1 MSKLIRNLMVVSIAL
16 LLTTS
21 ACKIKYSFTGAS
33 ISPMVKTYTVYD
45 FPNRATLINPT
56 LSDYFSDALREK
68 FTRQT
73 NLEFMNDGGDLEFEG
88 AITVYDI
95 KPISVTGDAVAAQ
108 NRLTIKIKVVFTNN
122 IDPDND
128 FDNEFSAYADFGSDQ
143 IISDVEDRLVE
154 EIITQIVDDIFNK
167 SVANW

>member
-1 MSKLIRNLMVVSIAL
+1 MVVSIAL

>member
-1 MSKLIRNLMVVSIAL
+1 MSKLLKILFLVSIVLMFFA
-16 LLTTS
+16 S
-21 ACKIKYSFTGAS
+21 CKIKYSFTGAS

-45 FPNRATLINPT
+45 FPNRASLINPT
-56 LSDYFSDALREK
+56 LSDYFAEALREK

-73 NLEFMNDGGDLEFEG
+73 KLDFISDGGDLEFEG
-88 AITVYDI
+88 SISGYDI

-108 NRLTIKIKVVFTNN
+108 NRLTIRIKVTYTNN
-122 IDPDND
+122 VDPDSD
-128 FDNEFSAYADFGSDQ
+128 FDSEFSAYADFNSDQ
-143 IISDVEDRLVE
+143 IISDVEDRLVD